1 MIRMKFEIQ
10 ELLKTSTGIDNTPNE
25 KELENIEFLLKWLNE
40 NLSCLD
46 YPVIVT
52 SGFRSEAV
60 NKKVGGVDNSH
71 HRLGYAADL
80 TCKDVEGLRDFLK
93 KYLNEIDQLIYY
105 KKKNFI
111 HLSLHPNNRNQ
122 YFER

>member
-1 MIRMKFEIQ
+1 MIRMKFKIQ

-25 KELENIEFLLKWLNE
+25 KELENIEFLLKWLND
-40 NLSCLD
+40 NLSSWNF
-46 YPVIVT
+46 PIIVN
-52 SGFRSEAV
+52 SGFRCDAV
-60 NKKVGGVDNSH
+60 NKAVGGVDNSH